1 VSTSTAPS
9 VRCPACTAYVR
20 AGSEWCTLCYAD
32 LRPKPVSPPEPPPTT
47 APAVRTD
54 DAAEVGSAEHVES
67 LQDVASRVSDV
78 PAPATSKPRGK
89 HAKQAADAAVFGQPT
104 QVVTVSEIEALADQM
119 LAELAA
125 SEGTNPLGGLS
136 AATDSKGKRVAL
148 MIGGGVAAMC
158 VLFALMFLA
167 GSFV

>member
-32 LRPKPVSPPEPPPTT
+32 LRPKPTPT
-47 APAVRTD
+47 PAVSD
-54 DAAEVGSAEHVES
+54 EPAPDAGADARAVVDTVETP
-67 LQDVASRVSDV
+67 VSDV
-78 PAPATSKPRGK
+78 PEPAAAKPRGK
-89 HAKQAADAAVFGQPT
+89 HARHPADDAPVFGQPT
-104 QVVTVSEIEALADQM
+104 QVVADAEIEAIADQM
-119 LAELAA
+119 LAQLAGERA
-125 SEGTNPLGGLS
+125 NPLGSLS
-136 AATDSKGKRVAL
+136 GYVDTKGKQVAL

-158 VLFALMFLA
+158 LLFALMFLA